1 MSLLN
6 RGYRSIFNVY
16 RSQLVL
22 ITVFVYFIV
31 ALLSSEK
38 ESPKGKPRAVLEKK
52 IDQAVVQICGENKKQ
67 VEETEAWLKSAI
79 LKEQFHTEIK
89 DDSIL
94 DFGEAEHEELRDLQ
108 KTRNIALV
116 WTNNIIQISGVSK
129 DVWFAYSSIQHM
141 IHRVKA
147 AKQEEI
153 KAELLK
159 NLIEWKY
166 LEKDSYVPFDRLTN
180 MHLENALEEKKKEIS
195 VMIQEKKYTVN
206 IADKYAVDDQ
216 GQRKSITRID
226 KSEGK

>member
-16 RSQLVL
+16 HSQLVL

-38 ESPKGKPRAVLEKK
+38 ESPKGKPTAVLEKK

-79 LKEQFHTEIK
+79 LKEQFHREIK
-89 DDSIL
+89 NDSIL
-94 DFGEAEHEELRDLQ
+94 DFGEAEHEELFELQ
-108 KTRNIALV
+108 ESLNIALSL
-116 WTNNIIQISGVSK
+116 TNNIIKISGVST
-129 DVWFAYSSIQHM
+129 DVWSAYSSIQNM
-141 IHRVKA
+141 IHRVEA
-147 AKQEEI
+147 AKYEEV

-180 MHLENALEEKKKEIS
+180 MHLENALEAKKKQIS
-195 VMIQEKKYTVN
+195 VTIQNKKYIVN
-206 IADKYAVDDQ
+206 IADKHAIDDQ
-216 GQRKSITRID
+216 GQRKSIIRID